1 LSKLDRCV
9 RTVDGATNFLLLSR
23 LYSWFPKRCS
33 HVPGNEPMTRF
44 GAIASVGRRALPN
57 HWDVLALGAIM
68 AGLVG
73 IVHAFHGMNVPLPA
87 ANQPAV
93 DLDYWNLPYYA
104 LRTVLRMFAALIAS
118 FVFTFVYATLAAKS
132 RRLEMVLIPIL
143 DILQSVPILGFLS
156 FTVTFF
162 LGLFPGNVLGAEC
175 AAIFAVFT
183 SQAWNMAFS
192 FYQSLRT
199 VPRDLD
205 EVSRGFR
212 LTGWQRFWQLDAP
225 FAVPGLL
232 WNTMMSMSG
241 GWFFVVASEAITVGD
256 TTITLPGVGSYIAT
270 ANDQGRWDAILAA
283 VATMA
288 VVIVIYDQLLFR
300 PVVAWADKFRVETT
314 ASQVAERSWALETI
328 RRTFWLRNGYMPV
341 VRALRAAALWR
352 IGWAPSF
359 RKRQEVATT
368 AASRAIDVI
377 WIAIVVAIALW
388 AIWTVVQY
396 VGTELTW
403 SDALDV
409 VGLTLITLL
418 RVIVLMALATVIWV
432 PISVWIG
439 LRPHIAEKV
448 QPLAQFLAA
457 FPVNL
462 LFGAAVSIVLTFNLN
477 PDIWLSLLIV
487 FGTQWY
493 IVFNVIGGATA
504 FPNDLREAAANFHVR
519 GWQWWKNVIL
529 PGIFPYYITGA
540 ITASGGSW
548 NASIV
553 AEYVKWKDQTVTA
566 HGVGAYIAQATEK
579 GDFPKIVLGV
589 AVMSICVT
597 LFNRLFWRQLY
608 AYGERRLRL

>member
-1 LSKLDRCV
+1 
-9 RTVDGATNFLLLSR
+9 
-23 LYSWFPKRCS
+23 
-33 HVPGNEPMTRF
+33 MTRLET
-44 GAIASVGRRALPN
+44 IASVGRRALPN

-68 AGLVG
+68 AAFVG

-87 ANQPAV
+87 ANAPAV
-93 DLDYWNLPYYA
+93 DLSYWSLPYYA
-104 LRTVLRMFAALIAS
+104 LRTVLRMFAALLCS
-118 FVFTFVYATLAAKS
+118 FVFTFIYATLAAKS

-143 DILQSVPILGFLS
+143 DVLQSVPILGFLS

-212 LTGWQRFWQLDAP
+212 LTGWQKFWQLEAP
-225 FAVPGLL
+225 FAVPGLI

-256 TTITLPGVGSYIAT
+256 TTITLPGVGSYIAA
-270 ANDQGRWDAILAA
+270 ANDQGRWDAIIAA
-283 VATMA
+283 VVTMA
-288 VVIVIYDQLLFR
+288 VVILCYDQLLFR
-300 PVVAWADKFRVETT
+300 PIIAWAGKFRVETT
-314 ASQVAERSWALETI
+314 QSQEIERSWALDVL
-328 RRTFWLRNGYMPV
+328 RRTFWLRNAYLPL
-341 VRALRAAALWR
+341 VRVLRSAALWR
-352 IGWAPSF
+352 IGAPASF
-359 RKRQEVATT
+359 RKRRMNAPSAVGRILDA
-368 AASRAIDVI
+368 I
-377 WIAIVVAIALW
+377 WIAAVVAAALW
-388 AIWTVVQY
+388 ALWTVIQY
-396 VGTELTW
+396 IGTELSW
-403 SDALDV
+403 GDALDV
-409 VGLTLITLL
+409 VGLTCVTLL
-418 RVIVLMALATVIWV
+418 RVIVLMALASAIWV
-432 PISVWIG
+432 PASVWIG
-439 LRPHIAEKV
+439 LRPRIAERV

-462 LFGAAVSIVLTFNLN
+462 LFGAAVSLVLAFDLN

-493 IVFNVIGGATA
+493 IVFNVIAGATA
-504 FPNDLREAAANFHVR
+504 FPNDLREAAANFHIR
-519 GWQWWKNVIL
+519 GWQWWRNVVL
-529 PGIFPYYITGA
+529 PGVFPYYFTGA

-553 AEYVKWKDQTVTA
+553 AEYVKWKDHTVVA
-566 HGVGAYIAQATEK
+566 HGVGSYIAQATEK
-579 GDFPKIVLGV
+579 GDYPRIVLGV
-589 AVMSICVT
+589 AIMSIFVT

-608 AYGERRLRL
+608 AFAERRLRL